1 MEKKLTRRAFIA
13 GTARS
18 AALASLTLPAGL
30 LLKGCVRSAE
40 LDLVVSGGLVYD
52 GTGGPPVEADIG
64 VKAGLIKVIGK
75 SGSLAGKIMVPARGL
90 AVSPGFIDIHT
101 HTAEEL
107 LVNPR
112 AESSVRQGVTTV
124 VSGNCGESPFPLTEE
139 MAVEAAADLKER
151 YGLELAWKDA
161 AGFFLKVAERGTAVN
176 YASLTGH
183 GRLRA
188 CSVGYNDRPASE
200 AELDKMKE
208 LLLSSMEQGS
218 LGLSSGLEYSPGSFA
233 PTEELIEL
241 CRAAAG
247 RGGLYATHIRDE
259 EDGVLE
265 AFDEAVRIARESGIR
280 LQVSHLKVGYPRNWP
295 KFGDLMERFDRA
307 AGSGLDIQ
315 ADRYPY
321 VAWATGLSLF
331 FPLWSREGR
340 TGDFIKRLLEPGLQE
355 RLKEEV
361 LKKGEELEGWD
372 KVLISS
378 VELEKDRAFEGMS
391 VEDAAR
397 SVRSGPYEFIR
408 DLLIA
413 ENGRVGMIAF
423 GMNEDHLR
431 VILAHPLVSVGS
443 DSSSLAPYGSL
454 GRGKPHPRA
463 YGTFPRVLG
472 KYVREEKVLPLQ
484 VMIRKMTLMPARH
497 LNLVGRGCVRAGW
510 AADLT
515 VFDPEKIKDLAT
527 WTSPH
532 TYPEG
537 VVCVIVN
544 GLPVVQGGEHTGLL
558 PGRVLRKKT
567 SGEVS

>member
-18 AALASLTLPAGL
+18 AALASLALPAGL
-30 LLKGCVRSAE
+30 LFKGCARSAE

-52 GTGGPPVEADIG
+52 GTGGPAFEADIG
-64 VKAGLIKVIGK
+64 VKSGLIKVIAK
-75 SGSLAGKIMVPARGL
+75 SGSLAGKMMIPAGGL
-90 AVSPGFIDIHT
+90 AVCPGFIDVHT

-124 VSGNCGESPFPLTEE
+124 VSGNCGESSFPLTDG
-139 MAVEAAADLKER
+139 MAGEAAVDLKER
-151 YGLELAWKDA
+151 YGLDLAWKDA
-161 AGFFLKVAERGTAVN
+161 AGFFRTVAEKGTAVN

-188 CSVGYNDRPASE
+188 CVVGYNDRPASQ

-208 LLLSSMEQGS
+208 LLLVSMEQGS

-233 PTEELIEL
+233 TTEELIEL

-247 RGGLYATHIRDE
+247 RGGLYATHVRDE
-259 EDGVLE
+259 EEGVLE

-295 KFGDLMERFDRA
+295 KFEDLMDRFDRA

-340 TGDFIKRLLEPGLQE
+340 TEDFIKRLLEPGLQE

-361 LKKGEELEGWD
+361 LRKGEELEGWD

-397 SVRSGPYEFIR
+397 SLRSGQYEFMR

-423 GMNEDHLR
+423 GMSEDHLKR
-431 VILAHPLVSVGS
+431 ILAHPLVSVGS
-443 DSSSLAPYGSL
+443 DSSALAPYGSL

-472 KYVREEKVLPLQ
+472 RYVREEKVLPLQ
-484 VMIRKMTLMPARH
+484 AMIKKMTLMPARH
-497 LNLVGRGCVRAGW
+497 LGLAGRGCVRAGW
-510 AADLT
+510 AADLA
-515 VFDPEKIKDLAT
+515 VFDPGKIRDLAT

-537 VVCVIVN
+537 VACVIVN

-558 PGRVLRKKT
+558 PGRVLKKKAG
-567 SGEVS
+567 GEVL